1 MTTAIVLRT
10 IDDSAFA
17 RRRAVALANTK
28 WFRAMGWRALREG
41 APKSELRAANARAA
55 AQIVIG
61 QAKREAITNRIATD
75 ALAAVD
81 QYPRSALRNRGSEI

>member
-1 MTTAIVLRT
+1 MTPAVVLRT

-28 WFRAMGWRALREG
+28 WFRAMAWRAIHDG

-55 AQIVIG
+55 AQIVIRK
-61 QAKREAITNRIATD
+61 AKREAD
-75 ALAAVD
+75 GLLHGD
-81 QYPRSALRNRGSEI
+81 RG